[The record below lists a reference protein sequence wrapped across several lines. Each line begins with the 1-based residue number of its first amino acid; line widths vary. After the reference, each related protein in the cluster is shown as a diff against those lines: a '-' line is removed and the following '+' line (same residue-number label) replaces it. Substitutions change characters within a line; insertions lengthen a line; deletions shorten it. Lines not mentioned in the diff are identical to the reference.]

1 MIGPN
6 PAYLTPSPALG
17 GFDWMG
23 SAVYQGSALL
33 GAQANL
39 LSFGMMD
46 MRGLTSMVSR
56 MNGSPYAAAVGG
68 PSPQAANAQAL
79 QQALLAA
86 VASLQTQGAGP
97 LPAVGSPLN
106 LVRNQ

>member
-23 SAVYQGSALL
+23 SSVFQGNALL

-39 LSFGMMD
+39 LSIGMMD

-56 MNGSPYAAAVGG
+56 MNGSPYAAAGG

-97 LPAVGSPLN
+97 LPAAGSPLN